1 MLYQLSYS
9 RVPRSF
15 APAPPRRNGPSGG
28 LGPAEVK

>member
-15 APAPPRRNGPSGG
+15 APEPARGNAARGG
-28 LGPAEVK
+28 QGPAEAK